1 MKMLGLVILILGA
14 IASGLLSVYLYN
26 LKDVSFSLLW
36 PYFFG
41 TLISIGFFLSNIL
54 GIIVY
59 TISLKNSKASTRGE
73 KYVSKILLWIIGIVI
88 FILVIMYFVHLS
100 YMGTDEYQI
109 EQYIKH
115 YGNKG

>member
-1 MKMLGLVILILGA
+1 MLGLVILIFGA

-26 LKDVSFSLLW
+26 LKDISFVLLW

-41 TLISIGFFLSNIL
+41 TLISIGFFLSNIF

-59 TISLKNSKASTRGE
+59 AISLKNSKSSTHRE
-73 KYVSKILLWIIGIVI
+73 KYVSKILLWIIGIGI
-88 FILVIMYFVHLS
+88 FISVIMYFVHLS
-100 YMGTDEYQI
+100 YIGSDEWKI

-115 YGNKG
+115 YTN